1 MYVYA
6 QLGIALPHFA
16 AAQFGFGVPVPR
28 DQLQP
33 GDLVFFDNLNHVG
46 ISLGGNEFVDA
57 PHTGDVV
64 KISTITGWYEQ
75 NYVGARRL
83 IYCRPRQG
91 AAEVDL
97 LGLDRPGRPSRRR
110 LIGPVEVGVGND
122 LARRGRAPRASCP
135 PSYGR
140 R

>member
-64 KISTITGWYEQ
+64 KISTITGWYQQ
-75 NYVGARRL
+75 NYVGARRIL
-83 IYCRPRQG
+83 RHPPKSTF
-91 AAEVDL
+91 AVSTVPAF
-97 LGLDRPGRPSRRR
+97 RPGA
-110 LIGPVEVGVGND
+110 V
-122 LARRGRAPRASCP
+122 
-135 PSYGR
+135 
-140 R
+140 